1 MDELVKSIDALSRDQ
16 VYLLIQQAGLQS
28 VMVPVLLPGEC
39 AQDQG
44 PVWECRHSRKGRLKP
59 QD

>member
-39 AQDQG
+39 ARDRG
-44 PVWECRHSRKGRLKP
+44 PA
-59 QD
+59 QQ